1 MQVHPLLKSFA
12 AGLAGTAAHLVL
24 MLLKD
29 RLGLLPQ
36 FQPYQEFQR
45 GLSMLV
51 GAELPPAVA
60 IALSFVNGALVW
72 GFIFGRAFPYLPGR
86 GPLAKGEKLGVQTG
100 PITDNSGKQVLEAK
114 NIILAT
120 GGRARQLPSMPID
133 GKKIIGYREAMVLPS
148 QPKSMIICGSGAIG
162 SEFAYFYNS
171 MGTKVTIVE
180 FMPNIVP
187 VEDEEISKELAIM
200 QPISPKTSSMLL
212 PGGIFGMAG
221 NINSLK

>member
-24 MLLKD
+24 MFLKD

-86 GPLAKGEKLGVQTG
+86 GPLAKGLFFAACAWAISGLVFFPLMGRG
-100 PITDNSGKQVLEAK
+100 PF
-114 NIILAT
+114 AT
-120 GGRARQLPSMPID
+120 GLGLGLEPAALMAVMLSAYCLAMSFAWDALARRDVSARPAALDATAPA
-133 GKKIIGYREAMVLPS
+133 R
-148 QPKSMIICGSGAIG
+148 PKSSDHQGR
-162 SEFAYFYNS
+162 
-171 MGTKVTIVE
+171 
-180 FMPNIVP
+180 
-187 VEDEEISKELAIM
+187 
-200 QPISPKTSSMLL
+200 Q
-212 PGGIFGMAG
+212 
-221 NINSLK
+221 